1 MMMFIRTVIGTGLL
15 ALMAVPAALAQDV
28 AGSSDPEVIGARY
41 PDSRIVRFS
50 QTAFDE
56 YKLIVGPVTEYNKPP
71 KEVLELEGSITR
83 VTYEA
88 PKERS
93 TLEVMRNYE
102 LALKDKGFEI
112 LYQCDDAACA
122 GENARI
128 GRNFNHA
135 VVPYWMEF
143 AENYKD
149 QRYRAAK
156 LERDNGPVYVS
167 LYVVKN
173 TSAGGRM
180 ADHVYVQVDVI
191 TTKPMDVGLQV
202 VPAEQ
207 IKKSIEQE
215 GSVAIYG
222 ILFDTDKAV
231 IREDSREALD
241 EIGKLL
247 NDTPSLNLYVVGHT
261 DDQGSLQYNL
271 DLSKRRAEAVVADLV
286 SNYGIARRRLEAHGL
301 AFLAP
306 KATNNT
312 PEGRQK
318 NRRVELVEK

>member
-1 MMMFIRTVIGTGLL
+1 MMILRSLITAGLL
-15 ALMAVPAALAQDV
+15 ALMAVPASFAQDV
-28 AGSSDPEVIGARY
+28 AGSSDPDVIGARY
-41 PDSRIVRFS
+41 PDSRIVRYD
-50 QTAFDE
+50 TTEYDE
-56 YKLIVGPVTEYNKPP
+56 YKLIVGPVTEYKKAP
-71 KEVLELEGSITR
+71 KNVLDLEGSITK
-83 VTYEA
+83 VTYEV
-88 PKERS
+88 PKDRS

-112 LYQCDDAACA
+112 LWQCEDAACS
-122 GENARI
+122 GEDARN

-143 AENYKD
+143 AEHYED

-156 LERDNGPVYVS
+156 LETDNGPVYVS
-167 LYVVKN
+167 LYMVLN
-173 TSAGGRM
+173 TGGGRM
-180 ADHVYVQVDVI
+180 KDHVYVQLDVI
-191 TTKPMDVGLQV
+191 QTKPMDVGLQV

-207 IKKSIEQE
+207 IKEGIERE
-215 GSVAIYG
+215 GHVAIYG
-222 ILFDTDKAV
+222 ILFDTDKAA

-247 NDTPSLNLYVVGHT
+247 NDTPSMELYVVGHT
-261 DDQGSLQYNL
+261 DAQGSLKYNK
-271 DLSKRRAEAVVADLV
+271 DLSQRRAEAVVQDLV
-286 SNYGIARRRLEAHGL
+286 KKYGISPRRLEAHGL

>member
-1 MMMFIRTVIGTGLL
+1 MIFQRSFTAAALL
-15 ALMAVPAALAQDV
+15 AFLAAPSAFAQDI
-28 AGSSDPEVIGARY
+28 AGSADPEVVGARY
-41 PDSRIVRFS
+41 PDSRIVRYK
-50 QTAFDE
+50 QTEFDE
-56 YKLIVGPVTEYNKPP
+56 YTLIVGPVTEYKKPP
-71 KEVLELEGSITR
+71 SKVLKVEGQITH

-102 LALKDKGFEI
+102 IALKDKGFEI
-112 LYQCDDAACA
+112 LYACDAAACS
-122 GENARI
+122 GEKAAN

-135 VVPYWMEF
+135 VVPYMLEF
-143 AENYKD
+143 AENYQD

-156 LERDNGPVYVS
+156 LETDSGPVYVS

-173 TSAGGRM
+173 TSSGGRM
-180 ADHVYVQVDVI
+180 KDNIYIQLDVI
-191 TTKPMDVGLQV
+191 NTKPMDVGLQV
-202 VPAEQ
+202 VPAERMQ
-207 IKKSIEQE
+207 RSIEQE
-215 GSVAIYG
+215 GHVAIYG

-231 IREDSREALD
+231 IREDSRAALD

-247 NDTPSLNLYVVGHT
+247 KETPSLNLYVVGHT
-261 DDQGSLQYNL
+261 DDQGSLEYNL
-271 DLSKRRAEAVVADLV
+271 DLSKRRAEAVVQDLIGK
-286 SNYGIARRRLEAHGL
+286 YGIAPRRLEAHGL

-306 KATNNT
+306 KASNAT

>member
-1 MMMFIRTVIGTGLL
+1 MLKSVQIMAATGLV
-15 ALMAVPAALAQDV
+15 ALIAAPGALGQDI

-41 PDSRIVRFS
+41 PDSRIVRFN

-56 YKLIVGPVTEYNKPP
+56 FKLIVGPVTEYRKPP

-88 PKERS
+88 PQERS

-102 LALKDKGFEI
+102 SALKQKGFEI
-112 LYQCDDAACA
+112 LYRCKNATCA
-122 GENARI
+122 GENASN

-135 VVPYWMEF
+135 VVPYWSEF
-143 AENYKD
+143 AENYAD

-156 LERDNGPVYVS
+156 LETDSGPVYVA
-167 LYVVKN
+167 LYIVKN
-173 TSAGGRM
+173 TSSGGRM
-180 ADHVYVQVDVI
+180 KNHVYVQLDVI
-191 TTKPMDVGLQV
+191 TTQPMDVGLQV

-207 IKKSIEQE
+207 IKKGIEQE
-215 GSVAIYG
+215 GYVAIYG

-231 IREDSREALD
+231 IREDSRPALD
-241 EIGKLL
+241 EIAKLL
-247 NDTPSLNLYVVGHT
+247 KETPSLDLHVVGHT
-261 DDQGSLQYNL
+261 DDQGTLEYNL
-271 DLSKRRAEAVVADLV
+271 DLSKRRAEAVVQELV
-286 SNYGIARRRLEAHGL
+286 TKYEIAPRRLEAHGL

-306 KATNNT
+306 KASNAT